1 MIRLGRAVV
10 SILHNSVL
18 ALVEVLPILRNTVPI
33 QKEEGSSPRNIA
45 LIRVKKRF
53 QLSSLGQTMLTLHLV
68 VSSERT

>member
-10 SILHNSVL
+10 SILHNIVL

-33 QKEEGSSPRNIA
+33 EKEEGSSLRNIA

-53 QLSSLGQTMLTLHLV
+53 RLSSLGQTMLTLHLENLG
-68 VSSERT
+68 ST